1 MITSVANERVKLI
14 RTLQAQAKARAR
26 EKLFVI
32 EGERLLVEAV
42 RAHAPL
48 RMVLHSGGLKPPQRS
63 LLNQAARLGA
73 EIEEVSPEI
82 LKACSDTT
90 SPPGML
96 AVVPWVEAPL
106 AAPLE
111 FVLLADGLAN
121 PGNLGTV
128 LRTAEAFG
136 VQAVFLMPGCVDAYN
151 PKVVRGAM
159 GAHFRLPVV
168 ESTWPEAQARL
179 RAFRL
184 YLAEANEGTP
194 CDEISWRGR
203 IGLILGSEAEGA
215 GALARAAASAR
226 VRIPMPGSAESLNA
240 VVAAGI
246 LLYQAA
252 RQRRSRS

>member
-1 MITSVANERVKLI
+1 MITSVSNERVKHI
-14 RTLQAQAKARAR
+14 RTLKTQAKARAR

-42 RAHAPL
+42 NAQAPL
-48 RMVLHSGGLKPPQRS
+48 RMVFHSEALKPPQRS

-73 EIEEVSPEI
+73 TLEEVSPEV

-90 SPPGML
+90 TPPGML
-96 AVVPWVEAPL
+96 AVVPWIETPP
-106 AAPLE
+106 AATLE
-111 FVLLADGLAN
+111 FALLADGLAN
-121 PGNLGTV
+121 PGNLGTL

-159 GAHFRLPVV
+159 GAHFHLPVL
-168 ESTWPEAQARL
+168 EATWPEAQARL
-179 RAFRL
+179 RGFRL
-184 YLAEANEGTP
+184 YLAEAEEGTP
-194 CDEISWRGR
+194 CDQVSWRGR

-215 GALARAAASAR
+215 GALARAAATAR
-226 VRIPMPGSAESLNA
+226 VRIPMAGKAESLNA

-252 RQRRSRS
+252 RQRRNRS

>member
-184 YLAEANEGTP
+184 YLAEASQGTP